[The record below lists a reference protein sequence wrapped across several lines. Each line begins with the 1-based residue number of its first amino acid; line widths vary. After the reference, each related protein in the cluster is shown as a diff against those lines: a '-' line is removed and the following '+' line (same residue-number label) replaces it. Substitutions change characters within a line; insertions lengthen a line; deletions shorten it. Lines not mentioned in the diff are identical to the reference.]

1 MIGDWNGI
9 IKIPELYLT
18 HHKWSNEHDLP
29 FVEMILMGGEPL
41 ANYHIS
47 QVTRMKAKTQIGN
60 DLPIVVVLLYSY
72 ILFL

>member
-18 HHKWSNEHDLP
+18 HLKWSNEYDFP
-29 FVEMILMGGEPL
+29 FVDDPYGGEPL
-41 ANYHIS
+41 ANYYIS
-47 QVTRMKAKTQIGN
+47 LVTRMKAKTQIGN
-60 DLPIVVVLLYSY
+60 DLPIVVLLYSY

>member
-18 HHKWSNEHDLP
+18 HHKWSKEHDLP
-29 FVEMILMGGEPL
+29 FVDDPYGGEPL
-41 ANYHIS
+41 ANYHLN

-60 DLPIVVVLLYSY
+60 DLPIVV
-72 ILFL
+72 

>member
-18 HHKWSNEHDLP
+18 HLKWSNEHDLP
-29 FVEMILMGGEPL
+29 FVDDPYRGGLL
-41 ANYHIS
+41 ANYHKS

-60 DLPIVVVLLYSY
+60 DLPIVVLPYSY
-72 ILFL
+72 ILFF